1 MQNPLLI
8 TPSGAPRARSIPV
21 PFDGEPGGYNA
32 ITDVDGVKVG
42 YTTLIEG
49 DGPLVVG
56 KGPIRTGV
64 TAILPRSHEDL
75 AQPVFAGFHSFNG
88 NGELTGMHWIEEAGE
103 LLWPITLTNTHSC
116 GLARDATIKW
126 VIGQSY
132 LNPSAWSLPVAG
144 ETYDGD
150 LNDINGFHV
159 TDQHVF
165 DAIDSAQSG
174 PLDQG
179 SVGGGTGM
187 ICYDF
192 NAGSG
197 TASRQVEIAG
207 SRYTVG
213 AFVQAN
219 FGRRHELVIAG
230 VPVGRHLTGGEVR
243 SQSMGSIIAVIA
255 TDAPLLPNQLKRLS
269 RRASLGIARSGTCG
283 GNGSGDFFLAFSTQP
298 VAASGQKNPLNT
310 VEYISHE
317 SLDPLFAAV
326 VQAVDEAIID
336 SMVTNIDLTGRDG
349 ITAIGIPLDRLRELL
364 ASKAVRGQV

>member
-1 MQNPLLI
+1 MPDPLLN

-21 PFDGEPGGYNA
+21 PFDGEPGDYNA

-64 TAILPRSHEDL
+64 TAILPRSHENL
-75 AQPVFAGFHSFNG
+75 AQPVFAGYHSFNG
-88 NGELTGMHWIEEAGE
+88 NGELTGMHWVEEAGE

-126 VIGQSY
+126 VTGQSY
-132 LNPSAWSLPVAG
+132 KNVYDWSLPVAG

-174 PLDQG
+174 PIDQG

-197 TASRQVEIAG
+197 TASRQIEIAG
-207 SRYTVG
+207 KRYTVG
-213 AFVQAN
+213 VFVQAN
-219 FGRRHELVIAG
+219 FGRRPELVIAG

-243 SQSMGSIIAVIA
+243 GQSMGSIIAVIA
-255 TDAPLLPNQLKRLS
+255 TDAPLLPNQLKRLA
-269 RRASLGIARSGTCG
+269 RRASLGIARSGTSG
-283 GNGSGDFFLAFSTQP
+283 GNGSGDIFLAFSTQP
-298 VAASGQKNPLNT
+298 VKASAQEAPLNT
-310 VEYISHE
+310 VEYLSQE
-317 SLDPLFAAV
+317 CLDPIFSAV
-326 VQAVDEAIID
+326 VQATDEAIID
-336 SMVTNIDLTGRDG
+336 SIVTNTDLTGRDG
-349 ITAIGIPLDRLRELL
+349 VTAVGIPLDELRKLL
-364 ASKAVRGQV
+364 ASSA

>member
-1 MQNPLLI
+1 MQNPLLT

-21 PFDGEPGGYNA
+21 PFDGEPGDYNA

-49 DGPLVVG
+49 NGPLVVG

-64 TAILPRSHEDL
+64 TAILPRPHKNL
-75 AQPVFAGFHSFNG
+75 AQPVFAGYHSFNG
-88 NGELTGMHWIEEAGE
+88 NGELTGMHWIEESGE

-126 VIGQSY
+126 VTRQSF
-132 LNPSAWSLPVAG
+132 NNTSAWSLPVAG

-159 TDQHVF
+159 TDAHVF
-165 DAIDSAQSG
+165 NAIDSAQSG
-174 PLDQG
+174 PIDQG

-197 TASRQVEIAG
+197 TASRRIEVAG
-207 SRYTVG
+207 KRYTVG
-213 AFVQAN
+213 TFVQAN

-230 VPVGRHLTGGEVR
+230 VPVGRDLTGGEVR

-255 TDAPLLPNQLKRLS
+255 TDAPLLPNQLKRLA
-269 RRASLGIARSGTCG
+269 RRASLGIARSGTTG
-283 GNGSGDFFLAFSTQP
+283 GNSSGDIFLAFSTQS
-298 VAASGQKNPLNT
+298 VAVPEQEIPLKT
-310 VEYISHE
+310 IEYLSHE
-317 SLDPLFAAV
+317 FLDPLFAAV
-326 VQAVDEAIID
+326 VQTVDEAIID

-349 ITAIGIPLDRLRELL
+349 ITAIGIPLDGLRRLL
-364 ASKAVRGQV
+364 AGKSVRGQV

>member
-1 MQNPLLI
+1 MPDPLFN

-21 PFDGEPGGYNA
+21 PFDGEPGDYNA

-64 TAILPRSHEDL
+64 TAILPRPHENL
-75 AQPVFAGFHSFNG
+75 AQPVFAGYHSFNG
-88 NGELTGMHWIEEAGE
+88 NGELTGMHWVEEAGE

-126 VIGQSY
+126 VARQSY
-132 LNPSAWSLPVAG
+132 KNISDWSLPVAG

-159 TDQHVF
+159 TDAHVF

-174 PLDQG
+174 PIDQG

-197 TASRQVEIAG
+197 TASRQIEIAG
-207 SRYTVG
+207 KRYTVG

-243 SQSMGSIIAVIA
+243 DSARGSIIAVIA
-255 TDAPLLPNQLKRLS
+255 TDAPLLPNQLKRLA
-269 RRASLGIARSGTCG
+269 RRAGLGIARSGTSG
-283 GNGSGDFFLAFSTQP
+283 GNGSGDIFLAFSTQAV
-298 VAASGQKNPLNT
+298 VANRREAPLNT
-310 VEYISHE
+310 VEYLSHE
-317 SLDPLFAAV
+317 SLDPVFAAV

-336 SMVTNIDLTGRDG
+336 SIVTNVDLTGRDG
-349 ITAIGIPLDRLRELL
+349 ITAVGIPLDGLRRLL
-364 ASKAVRGQV
+364 ASGA